1 MAAVQ
6 VAVGKDGGN
15 SGEVR
20 VGSGLGRVG
29 GLLVSIWVEATVRP
43 LSPSV
48 QIFEWK
54 ATITI
59 SFNGHCCTSDMNT
72 PSWLLYI

>member
-15 SGEVR
+15 IGEVR

-29 GLLVSIWVEATVRP
+29 GLLVSIWVEATVRS
-43 LSPSV
+43 LSRSV
-48 QIFEWK
+48 QTFEWNT
-54 ATITI
+54 TITI
-59 SFNGHCCTSDMNT
+59 SSMGITV
-72 PSWLLYI
+72 LLT